1 MEEVPPLR
9 VKGEPGGPAGSLE
22 ARTAGE
28 TDRARWGRSR
38 RWQGQDRRGQ
48 GSPSAP
54 PTQPRFLGF
63 VLIKLQGGT
72 TQGEPDLCQSGGTW
86 GLRPLLPGA
95 LLTSRGPAPAP
106 RETHSFICS
115 KTIDFGLT
123 VCRELH
129 EAVGTPAN
137 QTAEPLPLGTGGK
150 KQPTRDSEH

>member
-1 MEEVPPLR
+1 MGKVTALA
-9 VKGEPGGPAGSLE
+9 GPGQERPGL
-22 ARTAGE
+22 
-28 TDRARWGRSR
+28 
-38 RWQGQDRRGQ
+38 
-48 GSPSAP
+48 PSAP
-54 PTQPRFLGF
+54 PTQPRLLGF

-72 TQGEPDLCQSGGTW
+72 TQGEPDLCPGGGTW
-86 GLRPLLPGA
+86 GLRSLLPGA

-123 VCRELH
+123 VCWELH

-137 QTAEPLPLGTGGK
+137 QTAEPLPSGTGGE

>member
-72 TQGEPDLCQSGGTW
+72 TQREPDLCPGGGTW
-86 GLRPLLPGA
+86 GLRPLL
-95 LLTSRGPAPAP
+95 LRGSADLQRPSPCT
-106 RETHSFICS
+106 E
-115 KTIDFGLT
+115 G
-123 VCRELH
+123 
-129 EAVGTPAN
+129 N
-137 QTAEPLPLGTGGK
+137 PLIHLFK
-150 KQPTRDSEH
+150 NY